1 MNLELLYPSQQ
12 EGFDFSN
19 LKALPNKHQEFSGYY
34 LIAFLR
40 SYMNTGKG
48 RSTTLDRYV
57 CFTNEQ
63 RDNVWIEKLTIFRP
77 RNYLVFD
84 DTIKIE
90 DDEEWNEVLSFLK
103 ERKILE

>member
-1 MNLELLYPSQQ
+1 MNLELSYPHTQV
-12 EGFDFSN
+12 GFDVKD
-19 LKALPNKHQEFSGYY
+19 LKAIPNKNNEASGYY
-34 LIAFLR
+34 LIAFVR

-48 RSTTLDRYV
+48 RSTTMDRYI
-57 CFTNEQ
+57 CFTNEE

-77 RNYLVFD
+77 RQYLAFD

-90 DDEEWNEVLSFLK
+90 DDEEWTEVLNFLR